1 MDIVFPDWLES
12 AIEAQNADALR
23 PRLTKHWISLRQD
36 VFPALES
43 LDSIEKRQVME
54 CVLWAGVHWQSD
66 DTNNQRMAFSR
77 ADALVKRAVD
87 LANDLVNCL
96 NDIRALSNDNHKAVM
111 PLIPNLWELIEGIS
125 TSRPNYAGWLN
136 VMKSHGDFDKFINT
150 AFQGRPGPNI
160 IDVISSLSMSLIND
174 DVYSTQIG
182 KALASRKSTADQLR
196 ILLTQLRQNLAYPLR
211 TRFALPDKAIA
222 ALATALFDRD
232 PPITADAVKTRR
244 HQLASEDR

>member
-1 MDIVFPDWLES
+1 
-12 AIEAQNADALR
+12 
-23 PRLTKHWISLRQD
+23 
-36 VFPALES
+36 
-43 LDSIEKRQVME
+43 
-54 CVLWAGVHWQSD
+54 
-66 DTNNQRMAFSR
+66 
-77 ADALVKRAVD
+77 
-87 LANDLVNCL
+87 
-96 NDIRALSNDNHKAVM
+96 M

-125 TSRPNYAGWLN
+125 TSRPDYAGWLN

-150 AFQGRPGPNI
+150 AFQGRPGPNVV
-160 IDVISSLSMSLIND
+160 DVIGSLSMSIIND
-174 DVYSTQIG
+174 DVYSTPIG